1 MSFLAQ
7 LHTGAMDV
15 NETKRTK
22 KSTVRRW
29 GKDRGASHMRGVNPK
44 NIKHMCRNSGEN
56 RVFQGSLEGNK
67 WGRGC
72 VGRPLEHAVGRG
84 SKAEVETWKTQRM
97 HKLHTRKNAAWVAQG
112 GEW

>member
-1 MSFLAQ
+1 MYFLAQ

-15 NETKRTK
+15 NEPKRTK
-22 KSTVRRW
+22 KSTMRRW
-29 GKDRGASHMRGVNPK
+29 GKDRGASHMRRVNPK

-72 VGRPLEHAVGRG
+72 AGVLCGQATGTCSRAGLKG
-84 SKAEVETWKTQRM
+84 
-97 HKLHTRKNAAWVAQG
+97 
-112 GEW
+112 